1 MLTFVGAMSGYCSTG
16 SEKNAPIP
24 PSITMIARTQAKIG
38 RSMNI
43 RDMAELS
50 APACAAASRRGDVL
64 RRARRHRADFH
75 SVADVVAEALGDHAV
90 AGLEAVGA
98 DRVAPARACRR
109 DLAAHRLVRGIDD
122 EDEGAAADVALQCRL
137 RDEECARLDR
147 LVEHRLH
154 EHAG

>member
-90 AGLEAVGA
+90 AGPEPVGH
-98 DRVAPARACRR
+98 DPVATARACRG
-109 DLAAHRLVRGIDD
+109 DLAAHRLVLGIDG
-122 EDEGAAADVALQCRL
+122 EGAGGAVAVALPC
-137 RDEECARLDR
+137 
-147 LVEHRLH
+147 
-154 EHAG
+154 

>member
-50 APACAAASRRGDVL
+50 APACAAASGRG
-64 RRARRHRADFH
+64 
-75 SVADVVAEALGDHAV
+75 
-90 AGLEAVGA
+90 
-98 DRVAPARACRR
+98 CRR
-109 DLAAHRLVRGIDD
+109 DVAAHRLVLGVDD
-122 EDEGAAADVALQCRL
+122 GVDGGAVDVALQCRL
-137 RDEECARLDR
+137 RDEEGARVER
-147 LVEHRLH
+147 LVEHRLRG
-154 EHAG
+154 HAGEQQALRVGGRCTQRDRAGALVDGDV